1 MKTILTLTFVLFIGA
16 TAIAQ
21 NVKADTKVATIK
33 MGVVLATEIRIENP
47 KHATKEIKVARVYK
61 FKNTRAK
68 KALVFETS
76 SIAKIA

>member
-1 MKTILTLTFVLFIGA
+1 MKIILTLIFVLFLGA
-16 TAIAQ
+16 TAMAQ

-33 MGVVLATEIRIENP
+33 MGVVLSTEIGIKST
-47 KHATKEIKVARVYK
+47 KHATKENTVARVYK

-68 KALVFETS
+68 RALVFETT